1 MKEPVTKPKRLPLAI
16 YCLAAICCL
25 FTDQT
30 AVGQLIKDLP
40 ASVQEVGV
48 EQRLGET
55 LPLNTVFFDER
66 GQKVRLNQFFDG
78 QRPVL
83 VTLNYSDCPMLC
95 SLQLNKLVTALDE
108 LDLEVGKDFQIVTIS
123 IDPKETPFKARE
135 TKSKYVNILP
145 REGVADG
152 WHFLTGKQDSITK
165 VADAIGFRYKF
176 IPETGQYSHAA
187 MLAFCTPEG
196 MISSYLLLIDYP
208 ADQVKLG
215 LLAAGGG
222 NIGSLVDN
230 FVLYCSVYNPLEGSY
245 TASAWKIMRLSAA
258 ATVLLLLIGLV
269 PYWLGRRK
277 TSADLSNHELPNQ
290 SRMNVQQNAAHH
302 SQ

>member
-1 MKEPVTKPKRLPLAI
+1 MTKPNATPIPFRI
-16 YCLAAICCL
+16 
-25 FTDQT
+25 FF
-30 AVGQLIKDLP
+30 AVCWSLVVSNANGQLIKDLP
-40 ASVQEVGV
+40 TNVQEVGV
-48 EQRLGET
+48 EQRLGEP
-55 LPLNTVFFDER
+55 LPLNAVFFDER
-66 GQKVRLNQFFDG
+66 GQKVRLQQFFDG

-95 SLQLNKLVTALDE
+95 SLQLNKLVSALDA
-108 LDLEVGKDFQIVTIS
+108 LDLDVGKDFQIVTIS
-123 IDPKETPFKARE
+123 IDPKESPFKAQE
-135 TKSKYVNILP
+135 TKSKYVSILP

-152 WHFLTGKQDSITK
+152 WHFLTGNQESITK
-165 VADAIGFRYKF
+165 IADAVGFRYKF

-196 MISSYLLLIDYP
+196 TISSYLLLIDYP

-222 NIGSLVDN
+222 KIGSLVDN

-245 TASAWKIMRLSAA
+245 TASAWKIMRLCGA
-258 ATVLLLLIGLV
+258 ATVVLLLVGLV

-277 TSADLSNHELPNQ
+277 TSADLSDHELPNPT
-290 SRMNVQQNAAHH
+290 RMNVQHPAGHH
-302 SQ
+302 SH